1 MKEYNIIKE
10 IGQYWIISCIF
21 APYIFN
27 YIFNMYDFKT
37 VTIVSLLL
45 TCIFLYTRARHF
57 YLEANKLGK
66 TDKKTLQNLIKTLHL
81 DTFREYICNQNAWY
95 GYNKE
100 VVGYAYS
107 FVEEVG
113 KLSNFIGHKETR
125 KAVEQLAQKIEE
137 LNRFAALKMYSEPT
151 DDYYYQLPKRTER
164 ECEQSKIDAESINQK
179 SKEVDNLLKAL
190 VLNLKEEHE
199 MEIAG
204 DKPLSG
210 DLYS

>member
-66 TDKKTLQNLIKTLHL
+66 TDKKTLQNLFKTLHL

-95 GYNKE
+95 GYKKE

-137 LNRFAALKMYSEPT
+137 LNHFAGLKMYSEPT
-151 DDYYYQLPKRTER
+151 DDYFYQLPKRTER

>member
-1 MKEYNIIKE
+1 
-10 IGQYWIISCIF
+10 
-21 APYIFN
+21 
-27 YIFNMYDFKT
+27 MYDFKT

-57 YLEANKLGK
+57 YLEANKLGEA
-66 TDKKTLQNLIKTLHL
+66 DKKTLQNLFKTLHL

-95 GYNKE
+95 GYKKE

-137 LNRFAALKMYSEPT
+137 LNHFAALKMYSEPT
-151 DDYYYQLPKRTER
+151 DDYFYQLPKRTER

-210 DLYS
+210 DLYN

>member
-57 YLEANKLGK
+57 YLEANKLGEA
-66 TDKKTLQNLIKTLHL
+66 DKKTLQNLFKTLHL

-137 LNRFAALKMYSEPT
+137 LNHFAALKMYSE
-151 DDYYYQLPKRTER
+151 PKRTER

-199 MEIAG
+199 IGIAG

>member
-57 YLEANKLGK
+57 YLEAHKLGEA
-66 TDKKTLQNLIKTLHL
+66 DKKTLQNLFNTLHL

-95 GYNKE
+95 GYKKE

-137 LNRFAALKMYSEPT
+137 LTRFAGLKMYSEPT
-151 DDYYYQLPKRTER
+151 DDYSYQLPKRTER

-199 MEIAG
+199 IEIAG
-204 DKPLSG
+204 DDRNS
-210 DLYS
+210 